1 MHITFTFNGF
11 EPSDHLRQYAR
22 RRMEKLGRFFGKNP
36 ALETQV
42 VLNVDKFRHRADV
55 QMKGEGLHIKA
66 EDVSDD
72 MYASIDLVNDKLEAQ
87 IKKHISKSR
96 ENRRQRGGSQID
108 VFSYQVVHEEG
119 GRRIVGR
126 DHFSPKP
133 MSAEEAAMQLDSQ
146 DLEFL
151 VFLNAA
157 LDRVNVIY
165 KRRNGDY
172 GLIDPQV

>member
-1 MHITFTFNGF
+1 MHITFTFHGF

-36 ALETQV
+36 AIETQV
-42 VLNVDKFRHRADV
+42 VLHVDKFRHRADV

-72 MYASIDLVNDKLEAQ
+72 MYASIDLVSDKLEAQ
-87 IKKHISKSR
+87 VKKYISKSR
-96 ENRRQRGGSQID
+96 ESRRQRGGSQID
-108 VFSYQVVHEEG
+108 IFSYQVVNEGG

-126 DHFSPKP
+126 EHFSPKP
-133 MSAEEAAMQLDSQ
+133 MEAEEAAMQLDSQ
-146 DLEFL
+146 EMEFL

-157 LDRVNVIY
+157 VDRVNVIY
-165 KRRNGDY
+165 RRRNGDY